1 MKEPER
7 YVGFYSLCETRG
19 KDGYLGALLI
29 TDSYGRPAEFRVTM
43 PVKPSAFQRPL
54 YGDALEPFIGVQ
66 LCGKQLL
73 HNVDHTPDLLI
84 VSASFLLDVREVAA
98 YPVVHIQ
105 KTGDAIEI
113 RTEEGVERG
122 ARQQMSSPSGRFQPV
137 DVRAAVG
144 HQDDLDRSRP
154 LLEEAFTNMDLVEP
168 FTRIEKA
175 LELLAKE
182 DQRFA

>member
-1 MKEPER
+1 MKDTER
-7 YVGFYSLCETRG
+7 YVGFYSLCETR
-19 KDGYLGALLI
+19 DNNGYLGALLI
-29 TDSYGRPAEFRVTM
+29 TDQYGRPAEFRVTM

-73 HNVDHTPDLLI
+73 HKMDHTPELLV
-84 VSASFLLDVREVAA
+84 VSDPLLLDMREIAA

-105 KTGDAIEI
+105 KTGDAFEI
-113 RTEEGVERG
+113 KIGENVERG
-122 ARQQMSSPSGRFQPV
+122 AKAKMSSASGRFQPV
-137 DVRAAVG
+137 DVRTAAG
-144 HQDDLDRSRP
+144 HEDDLDRTRP
-154 LLEEAFTNMDLVEP
+154 LLEEAFKNMDLVEP
-168 FTRIEKA
+168 FARIEKA